1 MAFEWN
7 FMQPQKIETKLKG
20 MDAVQDS
27 IQAPYTNPYERAS
40 YMDAYEADQNAQAQA
55 AQQAMDQK
63 NQRIASL
70 EAQIASLEKSIA
82 EKTAQ
87 LQNWSGVDDQI
98 AAIEASKI
106 NVADPTM
113 IWRWNRGREDAAIQ
127 SQLNRDASERA
138 NGAVNYEAIAK
149 FKNTSDMLVNTR
161 PSTSTAGIEQQIN
174 NLSAAIRDGKN
185 IGADTSALEQ
195 KKLDLEKII
204 YPEEKNVGDT
214 GEFSGGTDTENLQA
228 SFTNFLNSK
237 HSSKE
242 LKKYK
247 AEHELTN
254 DQRKY
259 KAEHELTNDQKI
271 KMNQAIAAA
280 EKREKN
286 AADEADFKKYL
297 KDRGLNPDTV
307 SQKIKDSERR
317 TWKALRGE

>member
-63 NQRIASL
+63 SQRIASL

-98 AAIEASKI
+98 ASIEASKI

-127 SQLNRDASERA
+127 SQLNREASERA

-185 IGADTSALEQ
+185 IGADTSALQQ

-237 HSSKE
+237 HSSNE
-242 LKKYK
+242 L
-247 AEHELTN
+247 
-254 DQRKY
+254 RKY

-307 SQKIKDSERR
+307 SQKIKESERR
-317 TWKALRGE
+317 TWKALRGK

>member
-55 AQQAMDQK
+55 AQQDMDQK

-98 AAIEASKI
+98 ASIEASKI

-127 SQLNRDASERA
+127 SQLNREASERA

-204 YPEEKNVGDT
+204 YLEEKNVGDT

-242 LKKYK
+242 L
-247 AEHELTN
+247 
-254 DQRKY
+254 RKY

-271 KMNQAIAAA
+271 KMNQAISAA
-280 EKREKN
+280 EKREQN

-307 SQKIKDSERR
+307 SQKIKESERR
-317 TWKALRGE
+317 TWKALRGK

>member
-98 AAIEASKI
+98 ASIEASKI

-113 IWRWNRGREDAAIQ
+113 VWRWKRGNEDAAIQ
-127 SQLNRDASERA
+127 SQLNREASERA

-161 PSTSTAGIEQQIN
+161 PSTSTQGIEQQISN
-174 NLSAAIRDGKN
+174 IAAAIRDGKN

-214 GEFSGGTDTENLQA
+214 GEFTGGTDKENLQA
-228 SFTNFLNSK
+228 SFTDFLNTK
-237 HSSKE
+237 HTSKE

-247 AEHELTN
+247 SEHGLT
-254 DQRKY
+254 D
-259 KAEHELTNDQKI
+259 DQKI
-271 KMNQAIAAA
+271 KINQAIAAA
-280 EKREKN
+280 EKREQN

-307 SQKIKDSERR
+307 SQKIKESERR
-317 TWKALRGE
+317 TWKALRGK

>member
-98 AAIEASKI
+98 ASIEASKI

-127 SQLNRDASERA
+127 SQLNREASERA

-185 IGADTSALEQ
+185 IGADTSALQQ

-237 HSSKE
+237 HSSNE
-242 LKKYK
+242 L
-247 AEHELTN
+247 
-254 DQRKY
+254 RKY

-307 SQKIKDSERR
+307 SQKIKESERR
-317 TWKALRGE
+317 TWKALRGK

>member
-40 YMDAYEADQNAQAQA
+40 YMDAYEADQSAQAQS

-87 LQNWSGVDDQI
+87 LQNWSGVDNEI

-127 SQLNRDASERA
+127 SQLNREASERA

-161 PSTSTAGIEQQIN
+161 PSTSTEGIEQQIN

-204 YPEEKNVGDT
+204 YPEEENVGDT
-214 GEFSGGTDTENLQA
+214 GEFTGGTDTENLQA
-228 SFTNFLNSK
+228 SFTDFLNSK
-237 HSSKE
+237 RSSKE
-242 LKKYK
+242 LEKYK
-247 AEHELTN
+247 AEHRLT
-254 DQRKY
+254 D
-259 KAEHELTNDQKI
+259 DQKI
-271 KMNQAIAAA
+271 KINQAIATAK
-280 EKREKN
+280 KREQN
-286 AADEADFKKYL
+286 AADEADFKKFL

-317 TWKALRGE
+317 TWKALRG

>member
-127 SQLNRDASERA
+127 SQLNREASERA

-195 KKLDLEKII
+195 KKLELEKII

-228 SFTNFLNSK
+228 SFTNFLNTK

-242 LKKYK
+242 LK
-247 AEHELTN
+247 
-254 DQRKY
+254 KY

-307 SQKIKDSERR
+307 SQKIKESERR

>member
-127 SQLNRDASERA
+127 SQLNREASERA

-228 SFTNFLNSK
+228 SFTNFLNTK

-242 LKKYK
+242 L
-247 AEHELTN
+247 
-254 DQRKY
+254 RKY

-307 SQKIKDSERR
+307 SQKIKESERR

>member
-87 LQNWSGVDDQI
+87 LQNWSGADSEI

-113 IWRWNRGREDAAIQ
+113 IWRWNRDREDAAIQ
-127 SQLNRDASERA
+127 SQLNREASERA

-161 PSTSTAGIEQQIN
+161 PSTSTEGIEQQIN

-195 KKLDLEKII
+195 KKLELEKII

-214 GEFSGGTDTENLQA
+214 GEFTGGTDKENLQA
-228 SFTNFLNSK
+228 SFTDFLNTK

-247 AEHELTN
+247 SEHGLT
-254 DQRKY
+254 D
-259 KAEHELTNDQKI
+259 DQKI
-271 KMNQAIAAA
+271 KINQAIAAA

-286 AADEADFKKYL
+286 AANEKAFWEFAESTTKMSKAALQADPDFVNTLRESFK
-297 KDRGLNPDTV
+297 RMNGGV
-307 SQKIKDSERR
+307 
-317 TWKALRGE
+317 

>member
-27 IQAPYTNPYERAS
+27 IQAPYTNPYDRAS

-87 LQNWSGVDDQI
+87 LQNWSGVDNEI

-127 SQLNRDASERA
+127 SQLNREASERA

-161 PSTSTAGIEQQIN
+161 PSTSTEGIEQQIN

-185 IGADTSALEQ
+185 IGADTSALQQ

-204 YPEEKNVGDT
+204 YPEEQNVGDT
-214 GEFSGGTDTENLQA
+214 GEFTGGTDKENLQA
-228 SFTNFLNSK
+228 SFTDFLNSK
-237 HSSKE
+237 RSSKE
-242 LKKYK
+242 LEKYK
-247 AEHELTN
+247 AEHRLT
-254 DQRKY
+254 D
-259 KAEHELTNDQKI
+259 DQKI

-280 EKREKN
+280 KKREQN

-307 SQKIKDSERR
+307 SQKIKESERR
-317 TWKALRGE
+317 TWKALRGK

>member
-98 AAIEASKI
+98 ASIEASKI

-113 IWRWNRGREDAAIQ
+113 VWRWNRGREDAAIQ
-127 SQLNRDASERA
+127 SQLNREASERA

-242 LKKYK
+242 L
-247 AEHELTN
+247 
-254 DQRKY
+254 RKY

-280 EKREKN
+280 EKREQN

-307 SQKIKDSERR
+307 SQKIKESERR
-317 TWKALRGE
+317 TWKALRGK

>member
-70 EAQIASLEKSIA
+70 EAQIANLEKSIA

-98 AAIEASKI
+98 ASIEASKI

-113 IWRWNRGREDAAIQ
+113 VWRWNRGREDAAIQ
-127 SQLNRDASERA
+127 SQLNREASERA

-254 DQRKY
+254 DQ
-259 KAEHELTNDQKI
+259 KI

-280 EKREKN
+280 EKREQN

-297 KDRGLNPDTV
+297 KDRGLNPDTI
-307 SQKIKDSERR
+307 SQKIKESERR
-317 TWKALRGE
+317 TWKALRGK